1 MTHDPQAR
9 PTIVEIDGRALARN
23 FGEIARIA
31 GGAAAVLPVV
41 KSNAYG
47 HGLVAVARA
56 LQAAGAER
64 FAVATADEGA
74 ELRAAGV
81 RGTIV
86 VLGGVYRD
94 DHVHVVDD
102 QLTAVVWDAATATDL
117 ASVARARGR
126 AVAVHLKI
134 DTGMSRL
141 GVDADAAPDMLAS
154 LRRIPGLTLEGVLT
168 HFCNAE
174 SVGGPET
181 ARQLERFGALIATL
195 ARAGM
200 RPPVVHAA
208 NSAATLSEPAAR
220 FDWVR
225 PGLAL
230 YGVYPS
236 ATTRTQAA
244 LVPVMRFVTRIVA
257 LRAVPAGTGV
267 SYGSTFVT
275 TRPSRIATLP
285 VGYADGYPRVLSN
298 RGVVVVR
305 GERVP
310 VAGRV
315 CMDQTMIDVTA
326 IRDVAV
332 GDEVELWGGALP
344 VDEVAATAGTIAY
357 ELLAR
362 VGPRVRRVV
371 R

>member
-1 MTHDPQAR
+1 MTHDPHAR
-9 PTIVEIDGRALARN
+9 PTLVEIDHRALASN
-23 FGEIARIA
+23 FAEIARIA

-86 VLGGVYRD
+86 VLGGVYADEHAR
-94 DHVHVVDD
+94 VVDD
-102 QLTAVVWDAATATDL
+102 ELTAVVWDAAATRDL
-117 ASVARARGR
+117 AAVARARGR
-126 AVAVHLKI
+126 RVAVHLKI

-141 GVDADAAPDMLAS
+141 GVGVDAAPAMLET
-154 LRRIPGLTLEGVLT
+154 LQRIDGLTVAGMLT

-174 SVGGPET
+174 SVGGAET
-181 ARQLERFGALIATL
+181 ARQLEAFSQLVAALT
-195 ARAGM
+195 RAGV
-200 RPPVVHAA
+200 RPPIVHAA
-208 NSAATLSEPAAR
+208 NSAATLSAPAAR

-230 YGVYPS
+230 YGVHPS
-236 ATTRTQAA
+236 AATRGSAA
-244 LVPVMRFVTRIVA
+244 LTPAMRFVTRIVA
-257 LRAVPAGTGV
+257 LREVPAGTGI

-275 TRPSRIATLP
+275 TRPSRIATVPL
-285 VGYADGYPRVLSN
+285 GYADGYPRALSN

-305 GERVP
+305 GERAP

-326 IRDVAV
+326 VRGVAI
-332 GDEVELWGGALP
+332 GDEVELWGGALA
-344 VDEVAATAGTIAY
+344 VDEVAAAADTIAY

-362 VGPRVRRVV
+362 VGARVRRVV